1 MRQRAKFHQNR
12 SHGCRDT
19 AIYGFQNGGGPPSWI
34 CEIQFFQQSER
45 LRGPFC
51 ISVPNFVKIGQTI
64 TEISRFLWFSRLR
77 PPSCWI
83 FKNSNFQ
90 RPVPFFSLVRC
101 GRLSRLLSAF
111 ERTLKSHLV
120 SYRRAYDA
128 DSARRPTAVCLHSTS
143 SVLTGQ
149 RPRGPSRRR
158 RRRPAST
165 RVPADSTRTARETRR
180 HQTPRWRPRRQNGT
194 AATTTTFQVPFSF
207 CLLIPSVYSYPCH
220 LR

>member
-1 MRQRAKFHQNR
+1 MRHRAKLYQNR
-12 SHGCRDT
+12 SHGRRDT
-19 AIYGFQNGGGPPSWI
+19 AILRFSKWRRSAILDLWNSIFSTVGEVKRPILHQRTKFRKDWSNHYGDI
-34 CEIQFFQQSER
+34 AI
-45 LRGPFC
+45 
-51 ISVPNFVKIGQTI
+51 FVIFKIAAA
-64 TEISRFLWFSRLR
+64 
-77 PPSCWI
+77 SCWI
-83 FKNSNFQ
+83 FKNSKFQ

-158 RRRPAST
+158 RRPAST

-180 HQTPRWRPRRQNGT
+180 HQTPRWRPRPQNGT
-194 AATTTTFQVPFSF
+194 TATTTTFQVPFSF
-207 CLLIPSVYSYPCH
+207 CLFIPSVYSYPCH